1 MKKKLMLVMVFVM
14 ILLISTACWAE
25 AGVKIFLGY
34 SVGQTENKLNEEG
47 AFAWEWEHSGI
58 AHGPSLDVRYQGD
71 AIPVFLRAM
80 LDYNILPDIK
90 EKDIN
95 PAPLYYDGH
104 DWSTELNF
112 GYKVFKRGGFAITPY
127 GGIGYL
133 DWKLTCK
140 TNSQLTETYRTPYA
154 AFGSIFGYTQ
164 PRWSV
169 ALDVAFLLPFA
180 GKYAYTTNVNNNSFD
195 EPIGVGARV
204 QLPVTFSILPKK
216 DRAFGLMV
224 FAVPFYKY
232 VDAGKSDN
240 FNEAGGSG
248 LIDKMERNTFAT
260 FGIKGGVGVEF

>member
-1 MKKKLMLVMVFVM
+1 MKKKCMGVMVVVL
-14 ILLISTACWAE
+14 ILLAATAAWAG

-47 AFAWEWEHSGI
+47 IYAWEWEHTGI
-58 AHGPSLDVRYQGD
+58 AHGPSLDVRYEGEST
-71 AIPVFLRAM
+71 PVFLRAT

-90 EKDIN
+90 EEDSN
-95 PAPLYYDGH
+95 PDPLYYDGH
-104 DWSTELNF
+104 DWSTELNA
-112 GYKVFKRGGFAITPY
+112 GYTVFKRGSFAITPY

-169 ALDVAFLLPFA
+169 ALDIAFLLPFA
-180 GKYAYTTNVNNNSFD
+180 GKYSYATTGHDASFD
-195 EPIGVGARV
+195 NRVGAGARI
-204 QLPVTFSILPKK
+204 QIPITFSIIPKK
-216 DRAFGLMV
+216 DRAFGLMI
-224 FAVPFYKY
+224 FATPFYKY

-240 FNEAGGSG
+240 FDEAGGSG
-248 LIDKMERNTFAT
+248 LVDKMERNTFAT
-260 FGIKGGVGVEF
+260 FGIKGGVGLEF